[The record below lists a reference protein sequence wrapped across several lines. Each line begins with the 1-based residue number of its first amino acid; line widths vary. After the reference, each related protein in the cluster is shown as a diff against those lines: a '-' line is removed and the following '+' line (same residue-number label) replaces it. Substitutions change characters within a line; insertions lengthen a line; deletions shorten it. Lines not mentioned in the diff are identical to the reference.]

1 MGRDAQGPRKAHSKQ
16 AGTSLIE
23 ALLATVLLA
32 LGTLTAL
39 QISSQ
44 AALSSRAALQR
55 VRAVEL
61 ASELAER
68 LQADPTTDLAAWQ
81 SEAAAVLMPGSAA
94 RVAGDVA
101 SVQLLPASQ
110 SAPAR
115 WRIQLHWIDA
125 ADGADASHVAQL
137 PHQPQSS

>member
-1 MGRDAQGPRKAHSKQ
+1 MGRDAQGPRKAHGKQ
-16 AGTSLIE
+16 GGSSLIE

-39 QISSQ
+39 QISSR
-44 AALSSRAALQR
+44 AALSSRSALQR

-68 LQADPTTDLAAWQ
+68 LQANPATDLAAWQ
-81 SEAAAVLMPGSAA
+81 SEAAAVLMPGSAE

-101 SVQLLPASQ
+101 SVQFMPASQ
-110 SAPAR
+110 GIPTR

-137 PHQPQSS
+137 PHQAQSS

>member
-1 MGRDAQGPRKAHSKQ
+1 MGRDAQGPRKARSKQ

-44 AALSSRAALQR
+44 AVRGSRAALQR
-55 VRAVEL
+55 VRAIEL

-101 SVQLLPASQ
+101 RVQLLPASQ
-110 SAPAR
+110 GAPAR

-125 ADGADASHVAQL
+125 ADGADASHVALLQR
-137 PHQPQSS
+137 QEQT

>member
-16 AGTSLIE
+16 AGSSLIE
-23 ALLATVLLA
+23 ALLATVLLV

-44 AALSSRAALQR
+44 AARGSRAALQR
-55 VRAVEL
+55 VRAIEL

-68 LQADPTTDLAAWQ
+68 LQADPATDLGAWQ
-81 SEAAAVLMPGSAA
+81 SEAAAVLMPGSGA
-94 RVAGDVA
+94 RKIDDVA

-125 ADGADASHVAQL
+125 ADGAAASHIAQL

>member
-1 MGRDAQGPRKAHSKQ
+1 MGRDAQGPRKARSKQ

-44 AALSSRAALQR
+44 AARGSRAALQR
-55 VRAVEL
+55 VRAIEL

-81 SEAAAVLMPGSAA
+81 SEAAAVLLPGSAA
-94 RVAGDVA
+94 RVADDVA
-101 SVQLLPASQ
+101 NVQFMPASQ
-110 SAPAR
+110 GIPAR

-125 ADGADASHVAQL
+125 ADGAAASHIAEL
-137 PHQPQSS
+137 PQQGPT

>member
-1 MGRDAQGPRKAHSKQ
+1 MGRDAQGPRMARTRH
-16 AGTSLIE
+16 AGSSLIE

-81 SEAAAVLMPGSAA
+81 SEAAAVLLPSSGA
-94 RVAGDVA
+94 RVADDVA
-101 SVQLLPASQ
+101 SVQLLPAAQ
-110 SAPAR
+110 GMPAR

-125 ADGADASHVAQL
+125 ADGAAASHIAEL
-137 PHQPQSS
+137 PQQGPT

>member
-1 MGRDAQGPRKAHSKQ
+1 MGRDAQGPRMARSRH
-16 AGTSLIE
+16 AGSSLIE

-44 AALSSRAALQR
+44 AARGSRAALQR
-55 VRAVEL
+55 VRAIEL

-94 RVAGDVA
+94 HLAGDVA
-101 SVQLLPASQ
+101 SVQFMPASQ
-110 SAPAR
+110 GIPTR

-125 ADGADASHVAQL
+125 ADGADASHVALLQR
-137 PHQPQSS
+137 QEQT